1 LEERRTF
8 LSIQETNL
16 ERRKEKLMEEQAHG
30 LHSFDGRDLSTVL
43 EEIRSRMVGIE
54 DECATEAVR
63 LSRLAMEISDAL
75 INLGVFP
82 IRDTPPSYE
91 VSSGG
96 LGVDRSHFGAPARGT
111 CLQGWSMDLI

>member
-8 LSIQETNL
+8 LSIQKTNL

-82 IRDTPPSYE
+82 IRDTPLLMKSAQE
-91 VSSGG
+91 VLVSTG
-96 LGVDRSHFGAPARGT
+96 LILERLREEHASRDGP
-111 CLQGWSMDLI
+111 WI